1 MLTPEAEAVLRVA
14 VEEYEHYRLLHP
26 EEDLPEPDGDAP
38 DLVVAI
44 AEHAVRSG
52 AWESVTHMADEVILT
67 SDQMEGELVLRAG
80 EVALAL
86 PQGQRPLWIRNQ
98 GVDGSWTGPYTMSGE
113 TRSRPSGD
121 SLRLVTRLPR
131 APAPPPGQD

>member
-1 MLTPEAEAVLRVA
+1 MLTPEVEAVLRVA

-38 DLVVAI
+38 DLVVVAI

-52 AWESVTHMADEVILT
+52 AWESMTHMADEVILT
-67 SDQMEGELVLRAG
+67 SDQMEGEHVLRAG

-86 PQGQRPLWIRNQ
+86 PQGQRPLWVRNQ
-98 GVDGSWTGPYTMSGE
+98 GVDGTWTGPYTMSGE
-113 TRSRPSGD
+113 WRRRPGS
-121 SLRLVTRLPR
+121 S
-131 APAPPPGQD
+131 